1 MSVALHHVVS
11 GPPDGAPLLLG
22 GSLGTTH
29 AMWDR
34 QVAVLSRT
42 HRVIALD
49 HRGHGASPAPPGP
62 YTIDDLGGDVLA
74 LLDRLDLARASWCG
88 LSLGG
93 MVGMWLAAHAPERV
107 DRLVLLC
114 TSAFLPPA
122 EAWRERAATVLA
134 AGSVEPIAD
143 AVVGRWLTPGF
154 AAAHPAERAALRAML
169 AASPPAGYA
178 ACCEAL
184 AGLDLRADVGRIT
197 ARTVVVVGA
206 QDPSTPPDHGE
217 RIAAAIPGARL
228 RRLDPAAHLASVERP
243 EAVNRIIL
251 DHLEAP

>member
-1 MSVALHHVVS
+1 MSVALHHVVT
-11 GPPDGAPLLLG
+11 GPPDGPPLLLG

-34 QVAVLSRT
+34 QVAVLSHA

-143 AVVGRWLTPGF
+143 AVVGRWLTPDF

-184 AGLDLRADVGRIT
+184 ASLDLRADLARII
-197 ARTVVVVGA
+197 APTVVVVGA

-243 EAVNRIIL
+243 EAVTRIIL